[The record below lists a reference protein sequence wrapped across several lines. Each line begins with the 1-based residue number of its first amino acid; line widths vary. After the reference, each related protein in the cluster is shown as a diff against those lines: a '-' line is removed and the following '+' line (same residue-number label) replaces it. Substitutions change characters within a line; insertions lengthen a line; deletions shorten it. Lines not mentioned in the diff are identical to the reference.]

1 MNPFVSLE
9 EALTPMMPVKSPD
22 VGIFVEDFD
31 ENFNGVVSQFT
42 AAGRTVEVIPVQTQ
56 DGVKPSFEDLYRG
69 DYTGNGQP
77 AAMVEGEPAGLP
89 TLYYYKG
96 KPEDESIGIP
106 VLYVEEGKVKV
117 SSEGR
122 VKELAEE
129 LGLLDTDD
137 QVGDHEYR

>member
-77 AAMVEGEPAGLP
+77 AGLP

-96 KPEDESIGIP
+96 KLEDESIGIP